1 MKIEDLRIKYDLGV
15 LRRGDLPEEPLGL
28 FRAWLGDAK
37 EAGILEPNAMTLATA
52 TKAGVPSARIVLL
65 KGLDS
70 GFRFFTNYESHKA
83 RELTEMG
90 HAALVFYWDILH
102 RQVRVVG
109 RVEKLSKSE
118 SEAYF
123 WSRPRSSQIGAHV
136 SPQSSE
142 IPNRDFIENREREIS
157 QRFEK
162 EEKIPL
168 PDKWGGFR
176 VLPESIEFWVGRE
189 SRLHDRFRY
198 ERQPMG
204 WQIKRLAP

>member
-1 MKIEDLRIKYDLGV
+1 MNIQDLRISYDKGSLS
-15 LRRGDLPEEPLGL
+15 RGELPDEPFGL
-28 FRAWLGDAK
+28 FRAWLEDAK

-83 RELTEMG
+83 RELNETQ
-90 HAALVFYWDILH
+90 HAALVFYWDTLH
-102 RQVRVVG
+102 RQVRIQG
-109 RVEKLSKSE
+109 RVEKLTKEE
-118 SEAYF
+118 SEGYF

-136 SPQSSE
+136 SPQSRE
-142 IPNRDFIENREREIS
+142 IPNRAFIENLEREIS

-168 PDKWGGFR
+168 PENWGGFR
-176 VLPESIEFWVGRE
+176 VVPVSVEFWVGRE

-198 ERQPMG
+198 ERDG
-204 WQIKRLAP
+204 DAWQIKRLAP